1 MHHIDHFFFQV
12 AFYFNMLLSKAF
24 VSFFLLSGVTDGL
37 PLPFRAFQKRN
48 AVIATTSEVAHVDTV
63 TDINIVTITATS
75 CPEAAVSSSS
85 APSSISSA
93 ESEVLAVKYMKD
105 TTTSKT
111 VSANNE
117 VTSTESVV
125 SVIISNPDATNT
137 PDDGLVHIVNVVSH
151 PGALFRATSV
161 DDPITTTYSSVG
173 VSTTASATQDVASN
187 YVVVSSTGNV
197 ITYATSAASSTL
209 SNGSISTFVTSSI
222 VSVISA
228 ASNIAS
234 STHPSVTQDVASN
247 YVVVSSTGNVITY
260 ATSAA
265 SSTLSNGSIS
275 KFVTSSIVS
284 VISAAS
290 NVASPTSSSA
300 SEPAETTIAVEG
312 NSVSSVGTFSSTASS
327 PVYSSAIIFAS
338 EQSSGSVAS
347 TLSSAEMQSTTLQT
361 STIETNTFSEVST
374 QNITPESAPTKSST
388 NEISTNESSTSDSS
402 LYEPSATLESEATS
416 STTNAAT
423 STSIS
428 TTESSSTSV
437 GYVTGHPVTIVY
449 SPYTNDSGCKSYDT
463 VYADLTL
470 IKSKQI
476 SEIRVYGNDCN
487 YLTTVLP
494 IAAELGLKVN
504 QGFWISSDGVD
515 SIDSAVTDLISSAT
529 SNSSGFDWSL
539 FSFITIGNEAII
551 SNYCTVDELI
561 SKIASVK
568 SQLKDAGYNGLVT
581 TSEPPVTFEDNPT
594 LCTDSEI
601 DFVGINPHSYFDV
614 YASANTSGSFVK
626 GQIEIVEG
634 VCPDMDI
641 FVTETGYPS
650 AGKTNGD
657 NVPSPLNQKI
667 AIQNIFD
674 VVGTN
679 VTILT
684 TFNDYWKQP
693 GDYGIEQSFGI
704 IQLLQ

>member
-209 SNGSISTFVTSSI
+209 SNGSIS
-222 VSVISA
+222 
-228 ASNIAS
+228 
-234 STHPSVTQDVASN
+234 
-247 YVVVSSTGNVITY
+247 
-260 ATSAA
+260 
-265 SSTLSNGSIS
+265 

-312 NSVSSVGTFSSTASS
+312 NSVSSVDTFSSTASS

>member
-1 MHHIDHFFFQV
+1 LHHIDHFFFQV

-24 VSFFLLSGVTDGL
+24 VSFFLLSGVTNGL

-209 SNGSISTFVTSSI
+209 SNGSIS
-222 VSVISA
+222 
-228 ASNIAS
+228 
-234 STHPSVTQDVASN
+234 
-247 YVVVSSTGNVITY
+247 
-260 ATSAA
+260 
-265 SSTLSNGSIS
+265 

-312 NSVSSVGTFSSTASS
+312 NSVSSVDTFSSTASS

-361 STIETNTFSEVST
+361 STIETNTFSELST

>member
-228 ASNIAS
+228 ASN
-234 STHPSVTQDVASN
+234 
-247 YVVVSSTGNVITY
+247 
-260 ATSAA
+260 
-265 SSTLSNGSIS
+265 
-275 KFVTSSIVS
+275 
-284 VISAAS
+284 
-290 NVASPTSSSA
+290 VASPTSSSA

-312 NSVSSVGTFSSTASS
+312 NSVSSVDTFSSTASS

>member
-1 MHHIDHFFFQV
+1 
-12 AFYFNMLLSKAF
+12 MLLSKAF

-209 SNGSISTFVTSSI
+209 SNGSIS
-222 VSVISA
+222 
-228 ASNIAS
+228 
-234 STHPSVTQDVASN
+234 
-247 YVVVSSTGNVITY
+247 
-260 ATSAA
+260 
-265 SSTLSNGSIS
+265 

-312 NSVSSVGTFSSTASS
+312 NSVSSVDTFSSTASS

-347 TLSSAEMQSTTLQT
+347 ILSSAEMQSTTLQT

-374 QNITPESAPTKSST
+374 QNITPESAATKSST

>member
-93 ESEVLAVKYMKD
+93 ESEVLAAKYMKD

-173 VSTTASATQDVASN
+173 VSTTASA
-187 YVVVSSTGNV
+187 
-197 ITYATSAASSTL
+197 
-209 SNGSISTFVTSSI
+209 
-222 VSVISA
+222 
-228 ASNIAS
+228 
-234 STHPSVTQDVASN
+234 TQDVASN

>member
-24 VSFFLLSGVTDGL
+24 VSFFLLSGVTNGL

-93 ESEVLAVKYMKD
+93 ESEVLAAKYMKD

-209 SNGSISTFVTSSI
+209 SNGSIS
-222 VSVISA
+222 
-228 ASNIAS
+228 
-234 STHPSVTQDVASN
+234 
-247 YVVVSSTGNVITY
+247 
-260 ATSAA
+260 
-265 SSTLSNGSIS
+265 

-312 NSVSSVGTFSSTASS
+312 NSVSSVDTFSSTASS

-347 TLSSAEMQSTTLQT
+347 ILSSAEMQSTTLQT
-361 STIETNTFSEVST
+361 STIETNTFSELST
-374 QNITPESAPTKSST
+374 QNITPESAATKSST